1 MINVDFPIEVAF
13 YSKKDGD
20 EQKIV
25 PADTYTI
32 DNHSSFP
39 VTIQATD
46 LTELN
51 NPGNIQLL
59 TGPEQGN
66 KKDLLLHLTEGNTSL
81 GVLTKKLQDAPLT
94 FKELAGQSSTS
105 FGFSGSYYGDR
116 HQAQQVQYRLTLTA
130 ERKE

>member
-1 MINVDFPIEVAF
+1 
-13 YSKKDGD
+13 
-20 EQKIV
+20 
-25 PADTYTI
+25 
-32 DNHSSFP
+32 
-39 VTIQATD
+39 
-46 LTELN
+46 
-51 NPGNIQLL
+51 
-59 TGPEQGN
+59 
-66 KKDLLLHLTEGNTSL
+66 LTEGNTSL

>member
-1 MINVDFPIEVAF
+1 
-13 YSKKDGD
+13 
-20 EQKIV
+20 
-25 PADTYTI
+25 
-32 DNHSSFP
+32 
-39 VTIQATD
+39 
-46 LTELN
+46 
-51 NPGNIQLL
+51 
-59 TGPEQGN
+59 
-66 KKDLLLHLTEGNTSL
+66 L